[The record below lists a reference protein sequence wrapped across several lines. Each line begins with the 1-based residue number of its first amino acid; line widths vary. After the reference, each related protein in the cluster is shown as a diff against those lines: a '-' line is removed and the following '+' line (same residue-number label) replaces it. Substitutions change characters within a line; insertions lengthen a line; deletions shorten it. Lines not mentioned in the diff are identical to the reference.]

1 MTPEKGDLAE
11 ILLKE
16 PCVFFFFTHILYNQ
30 CETISDVPKGAVT
43 PSGIQISDLSVIPLE
58 EPPAM
63 HLLILLLAFVAS
75 TLGCMSQSGQEQYMK
90 KLGQYISMYPTFSL
104 NLMYNLTMQ

>member
-1 MTPEKGDLAE
+1 
-11 ILLKE
+11 
-16 PCVFFFFTHILYNQ
+16 
-30 CETISDVPKGAVT
+30 
-43 PSGIQISDLSVIPLE
+43 
-58 EPPAM
+58 M

-90 KLGQYISMYPTFSL
+90 KLGQYISMYRTFSL